1 MKLSDLLDL
10 LDAHPSQYMHWML
23 PDNSFVPEHFHVT
36 EVGRI
41 QKDFIDCGGT
51 QRSQVTCQLQLWTGD
66 DIDHRIDTTKL
77 AEIIRL
83 GMQILKNN
91 ELAVEVEYEG
101 TTTVRYPIELADVTP
116 SGLLFTLGTN
126 HTACLAPEKC
136 GVNASGGC
144 CEDESRQRILFVC
157 IHNSARSQMAEAFV
171 NQMCQTSFL
180 ASSAGIEPGSLN
192 PLVVEVMQEIGIDI
206 SDALTTG
213 VSDILQQGHRY
224 DRVITV
230 CDETNAERCPTFPG
244 PVTREHWSFP
254 DPSKVTGTHEEKL
267 VEIRRIR
274 DAIQLQISDWCRLS
288 CLA

>member
-1 MKLSDLLDL
+1 
-10 LDAHPSQYMHWML
+10 
-23 PDNSFVPEHFHVT
+23 
-36 EVGRI
+36 
-41 QKDFIDCGGT
+41 
-51 QRSQVTCQLQLWTGD
+51 
-66 DIDHRIDTTKL
+66 
-77 AEIIRL
+77 
-83 GMQILKNN
+83 
-91 ELAVEVEYEG
+91 
-101 TTTVRYPIELADVTP
+101 
-116 SGLLFTLGTN
+116 
-126 HTACLAPEKC
+126 
-136 GVNASGGC
+136 
-144 CEDESRQRILFVC
+144 
-157 IHNSARSQMAEAFV
+157 MAEAFV

>member
-1 MKLSDLLDL
+1 MNIRELLNS
-10 LDAHPSQYMHWML
+10 LDAHPSQHMHWML
-23 PDNSFVPEHFHVT
+23 PDKSFVPAHFHVT

-66 DIDHRIDTTKL
+66 DLDHRLETTKL

-83 GMQILKNN
+83 GMQVLKTD

-101 TTTVRYPIELADVTP
+101 TTTAHYPIELADVTP

-136 GVNASGGC
+136 GVGTGGC
-144 CEDESRQRILFVC
+144 CEDASQQQILFVC

-171 NQMCQTSFL
+171 NKMCQSSFL
-180 ASSAGIEPGSLN
+180 ASSAGIEPGTLN

-206 SDALTTG
+206 SSAVTTG
-213 VSDILQQGHRY
+213 VNEVLQQGRHY

-230 CDETNAERCPTFPG
+230 CDETSAERCPSFPG
-244 PVTREHWSFP
+244 RVTREHWSFP
-254 DPSKVTGTHEEKL
+254 DPSKVTGNHEEKL
-267 VEIRRIR
+267 AEIRKIR
-274 DAIQLQISDWCRLS
+274 DAIHQQISDWCRLS